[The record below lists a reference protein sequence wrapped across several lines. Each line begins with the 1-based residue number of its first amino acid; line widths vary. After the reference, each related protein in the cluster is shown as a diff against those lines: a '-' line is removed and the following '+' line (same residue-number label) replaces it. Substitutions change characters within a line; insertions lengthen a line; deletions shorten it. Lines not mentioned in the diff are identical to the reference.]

1 MYNLLWSMDYIS
13 SCPTHIFHL
22 YWTRPRKFNL
32 NPVSS
37 KGCWFVHRLLDQL
50 LLSINEREKTST
62 SLDILIQASKLF
74 RLKTSND
81 FFLDIMAPDVY
92 FPHLIILCPTRS
104 HPMCK
109 NVFWKNN
116 LSWKNSF
123 WLQNYYRIN
132 FSVTGMTLL
141 I

>member
-1 MYNLLWSMDYIS
+1 MVDGLYIELSYPYFPPLLNAPTQVQPKS
-13 SCPTHIFHL
+13 SEFQRMLICSPFA
-22 YWTRPRKFNL
+22 
-32 NPVSS
+32 
-37 KGCWFVHRLLDQL
+37 DQL
-50 LLSINEREKTST
+50 LLSINEREKSRT

-81 FFLDIMAPDVY
+81 FFLDIIAPDVY
-92 FPHLIILCPTRS
+92 CPHLIILCPTRS

-132 FSVTGMTLL
+132 FSVTRMTLL